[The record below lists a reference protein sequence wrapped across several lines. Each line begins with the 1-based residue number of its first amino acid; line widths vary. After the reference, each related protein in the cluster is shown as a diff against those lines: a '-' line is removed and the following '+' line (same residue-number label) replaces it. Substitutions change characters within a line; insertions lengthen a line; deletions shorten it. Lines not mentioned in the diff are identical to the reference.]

1 MLRRPETRRDLLS
14 AAGLAALAAG
24 YLVANRS
31 YPLDTLATP
40 GPGIF
45 PLAVGVLMLTLAA
58 AQAVASVRSRP
69 GAMTAPAPTVGER
82 GRLIAMVTLLV
93 AYPLAAGVLGFFTA
107 SFVVILVSSR
117 LLGARDWLGP
127 VALALGVTVAAH
139 VIFVTWL
146 GVPFPT
152 GLLR

>member
-24 YLVANRS
+24 YLVANRG

-45 PLAVGVLMLTLAA
+45 PLAVGMLMLALAA
-58 AQAVASVRSRP
+58 GQAVASVRSRP
-69 GAMTAPAPTVGER
+69 GAVTAPDVAVGAR
-82 GRLIAMVTLLV
+82 GRVIALVALLV

-107 SFVVILVSSR
+107 SFGVIFVSSR
-117 LLGARDWLGP
+117 LLGARDWLRP
-127 VALALGVTVAAH
+127 LALALGVTVAAH

>member
-31 YPLDTLATP
+31 YALDTLATP

-45 PLAVGVLMLTLAA
+45 PLAVGVLMLALAA
-58 AQAVASVRSRP
+58 AQAVASGGSRP
-69 GAMTAPAPTVGER
+69 GAMTVPGATVGER
-82 GRLIAMVTLLV
+82 GRVTAMVALLV
-93 AYPLAAGVLGFFTA
+93 GYPLAAGVLGFFSA
-107 SFVVILVSSR
+107 SFAVIFVSSR
-117 LLGARDWLGP
+117 VLGARDWLRP
-127 VALALGVTVAAH
+127 LALALGVTVAAH
-139 VIFVTWL
+139 LIFVTWL